1 MRRSRSAIAHLHDE
15 EVPMARIEGV
25 SDAEAGLV
33 TRGVYR
39 GTERM
44 LRKVPEPLRIMAHSK
59 PVMWADVMFE
69 LALQR
74 AHSVPTRLKAI
85 ASVKVAALVGCVF

>member
-1 MRRSRSAIAHLHDE
+1 
-15 EVPMARIEGV
+15 MARIEGV

-39 GTERM
+39 GTKQM
-44 LRKVPEPLRIMAHSK
+44 LGQVPEPLRIMAHSK

-69 LALQR
+69 LALGR
-74 AHSVPTRLKAI
+74 AHAVPARLKSL
-85 ASVKVAALVGCVF
+85 ASIKVAALVGCVF

>member
-1 MRRSRSAIAHLHDE
+1 
-15 EVPMARIEGV
+15 MARIEGV

-39 GTERM
+39 ATERM
-44 LRKVPEPLRIMAHSK
+44 LRRVPEPLRIMAHSK

-74 AHSVPTRLKAI
+74 AHSVPPRLKALAGI
-85 ASVKVAALVGCVF
+85 KAAAMIGCVF

>member
-1 MRRSRSAIAHLHDE
+1 
-15 EVPMARIEGV
+15 MARIQGV
-25 SDAEAGLV
+25 SDSEAGLV

-44 LRKVPEPLRIMAHSK
+44 LRRVPEPLRIMAHSK
-59 PVMWADVMFE
+59 PVMWADVIFE

-74 AHSVPTRLKAI
+74 AHSVPDRLKALAGI
-85 ASVKVAALVGCVF
+85 KAAALIGCVF

>member
-1 MRRSRSAIAHLHDE
+1 
-15 EVPMARIEGV
+15 MARIEGV

-39 GTERM
+39 GAKRIAGQ
-44 LRKVPEPLRIMAHSK
+44 VPEPLRIMAHSK

-69 LALQR
+69 LALSR
-74 AHSVPTRLKAI
+74 ARAVPMRLKCL
-85 ASVKVAALVGCVF
+85 ASIKVSMLVGCVF

>member
-1 MRRSRSAIAHLHDE
+1 
-15 EVPMARIEGV
+15 MARIAGV

-39 GTERM
+39 GTKRM
-44 LRKVPEPLRIMAHSK
+44 LGQVPEPLRIIAHSK

-69 LALQR
+69 LALGR
-74 AHSVPTRLKAI
+74 AHAVPARLKSL
-85 ASVKVAALVGCVF
+85 ASIKVAALVGCVF